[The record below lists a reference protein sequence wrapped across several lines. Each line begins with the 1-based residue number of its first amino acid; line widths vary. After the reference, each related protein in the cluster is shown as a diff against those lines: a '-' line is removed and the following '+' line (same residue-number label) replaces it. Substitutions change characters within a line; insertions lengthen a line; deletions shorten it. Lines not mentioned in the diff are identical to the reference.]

1 MDTVSSMLVNS
12 NFQKETNTLI
22 YEETNN
28 ILTHCYA
35 MRTQLN
41 SKIYHI
47 FNDRIS
53 FKNTNL
59 FNLSETQKGVIA
71 YVEYKQLMN
80 KEAFMYRMFQKEFKN
95 HFDK

>member
-12 NFQKETNTLI
+12 NFQKGTRTLI

-47 FNDRIS
+47 FNDKIS
-53 FKNTNL
+53 VKNMNL
-59 FNLSETQKGVIA
+59 FNLTEIQKTVIA
-71 YVEYKQLMN
+71 YIEYKQLMH
-80 KEAFMYRMFQKEFKN
+80 KMYQKEFKN
-95 HFDK
+95 YFDK